1 MWFAQIDAW
10 KQLRYLLIQLQETKC
25 KGNIKKGVPFY
36 AVLPQYPTMSACT
49 NIGIIWPI
57 LPKQHADNT
66 SQGHWTESR
75 YA

>member
-1 MWFAQIDAW
+1 MLFAQIDAW
-10 KQLRYLLIQLQETKC
+10 KQLRCLLIQLQEC
-25 KGNIKKGVPFY
+25 LGSIKKGVPFDD
-36 AVLPQYPTMSACT
+36 VLPQYPTMSACT